1 MQLASACSYDIC
13 CGTSQAERE
22 LCERSSCLQRWSRVL
37 SPLENAK
44 GCELANT
51 VYVYFIVIIWF
62 VQCALH
68 TNEPYKYNTLAK
80 VATYQR
86 Y

>member
-1 MQLASACSYDIC
+1 MSTKLHSLLEQSLPLKL
-13 CGTSQAERE
+13 E
-22 LCERSSCLQRWSRVL
+22 L

-51 VYVYFIVIIWF
+51 VYVYFTVIIWF

-68 TNEPYKYNTLAK
+68 TNEPYEYNSLSSDLSVLLNQK
-80 VATYQR
+80 V
-86 Y
+86 